1 MSILKEIH
9 EYKLKFVN
17 EKKAS
22 KSLAQLIKECNKL
35 ESNKVNKFSKK
46 LFSEKNKKIS
56 IIGEL
61 KRSSPSA
68 GIIANNNIDLIN
80 IAKIYED
87 NNISCLSILTDEKYF
102 KGNNIDLIRISQ
114 NINIPILRK
123 DFIVD
128 EYQIYE
134 SKIIGADCIL
144 LILSI
149 LSDDQALL
157 FEKVAHQIGL
167 DVLIEVHDE
176 NEMNRAQKMNSQLI
190 GINNRNLNDFSVD
203 INNSINISQNVNE
216 NKLIIAESGINNKKD
231 IQKIMSNS
239 KIDTFLI
246 GESLMRSKDL
256 SKSIRNLIS

>member
-1 MSILKEIH
+1 MSFLKEIH

-22 KSLAQLIKECNKL
+22 KSLAQLIKECNNLK
-35 ESNKVNKFSKK
+35 SNKVNKFSKK

-134 SKIIGADCIL
+134 SMIIGADCIL
-144 LILSI
+144 LILAI

-203 INNSINISQNVNE
+203 VNNSINISQNVNE